1 MHFPIGIVRKVLLLF
16 VSGSGNFTWG
26 LNVLSTGFWK
36 FRLEKF
42 FRKYNPD
49 GLCYPYFILICRNE

>member
-16 VSGSGNFTWG
+16 VLSLGNFESG
-26 LNVLSTGFWK
+26 LNVLKTGFWK
-36 FRLEKF
+36 LRFEKS

-49 GLCYPYFILICRNE
+49 GLCYPFFIVICRNE